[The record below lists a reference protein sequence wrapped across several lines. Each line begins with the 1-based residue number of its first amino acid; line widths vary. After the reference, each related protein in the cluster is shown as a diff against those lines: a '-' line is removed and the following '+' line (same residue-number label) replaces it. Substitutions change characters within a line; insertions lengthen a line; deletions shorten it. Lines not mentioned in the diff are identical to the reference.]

1 MKAASSNDG
10 VSTVG
15 GSNADA
21 SLERLGNRSSIASRW
36 NCNGCMSITALF
48 NFTKP
53 AVVED
58 LTVASPSRSD
68 SGATISNVDCTRKDK

>member
-21 SLERLGNRSSIASRW
+21 SLERLGNRSSIARRRYVTDVKLNSTSFKLDKAALVATS
-36 NCNGCMSITALF
+36 GMSCQVGKIG
-48 NFTKP
+48 K
-53 AVVED
+53 
-58 LTVASPSRSD
+58 
-68 SGATISNVDCTRKDK
+68 